1 MNLDRIFANVAEPLL
16 ACLRDGLCTQKAAT
30 QILTLLIAELKSQGW
45 HSISSMESLRAYA
58 KYGWA
63 VDAFRANEIFP
74 LAVPGSITT
83 LPFKDMLFAV
93 NMLTGEV
100 DVTVNGGDL
109 NIMKLSA
116 VEFQDLMQS
125 GLATLE
131 LVAPKPQALATV
143 GACGGGCS
151 S

>member
-1 MNLDRIFANVAEPLL
+1 MNGTLIFRSVCGPLSL
-16 ACLRDGLCTQKAAT
+16 AVKDKVCTEKAA
-30 QILTLLIAELKSQGW
+30 QKILALLIQELADQGW
-45 HSISSMESLRAYA
+45 VRWQEETFQNYA
-58 KYGWA
+58 KFGW
-63 VDAFRANEIFP
+63 VVEAFRENGIYPPYSPALVIP
-74 LAVPGSITT
+74 
-83 LPFKDMLFAV
+83 PFKDMLFAV

-109 NIMKLSA
+109 AIMKLTA
-116 VEFQDLMQS
+116 TEFQDLMES